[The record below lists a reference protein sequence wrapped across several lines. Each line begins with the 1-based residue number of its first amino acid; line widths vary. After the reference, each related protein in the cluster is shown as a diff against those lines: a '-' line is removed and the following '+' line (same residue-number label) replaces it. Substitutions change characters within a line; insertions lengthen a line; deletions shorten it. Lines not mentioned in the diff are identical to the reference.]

1 MALTIDDVKKVAH
14 LARLQLTEEEI
25 RQYQE
30 QLSSVLDYV
39 ELLNELDLD
48 DVPPTSYAV
57 ARRNVLREDEARPS
71 LPLEDVLLNAPRQA
85 RDHFLI
91 QTVLDDE

>member
-1 MALTIDDVKKVAH
+1 MALTIEDVKKVAH

-39 ELLNELDLD
+39 ELLNELDLE
-48 DVPPTSYAV
+48 DVPPTSHAV

-71 LPLEDVLLNAPRQA
+71 LPVEDVLFNAPEQA
-85 RDHFLI
+85 RDQFFI
-91 QTVLDDE
+91 QAVLDDE

>member
-1 MALTIDDVKKVAH
+1 MALTIEDVKKVAH

-39 ELLNELDLD
+39 ELLNELDLE
-48 DVPPTSYAV
+48 DVPPTAQAV
-57 ARRNVLREDEARPS
+57 ARRNVFREDEDRPS
-71 LPLEDVLLNAPRQA
+71 LPLEDVLFNAPRQA
-85 RDHFLI
+85 RDQFLI
-91 QTVLDDE
+91 QAVLDDE

>member
-1 MALTIDDVKKVAH
+1 MALTIEDVKKVAH
-14 LARLQLTEEEI
+14 LARLQLTAAEV

-39 ELLNELDLD
+39 ELLNELDLE
-48 DVPPTSYAV
+48 DVPPTSHAV

-71 LPLEDVLLNAPRQA
+71 LPVEDVLFNAPKKA
-85 RDHFLI
+85 RDQFLI
-91 QTVLDDE
+91 QAVLDDE

>member
-1 MALTIDDVKKVAH
+1 MALTIEDVKKVAH

-39 ELLNELDLD
+39 ELLNELDLE
-48 DVPPTSYAV
+48 DVPPTAHAV
-57 ARRNVLREDEARPS
+57 ARRNVFREDEARPS
-71 LPLEDVLLNAPRQA
+71 LPLEDVLFNAPRQA

-91 QTVLDDE
+91 QAVLDDE